1 MCCVSD
7 VACFCW
13 VLIFVMVGFDCAL
26 RYFGGF
32 GLWFWF
38 CVVWWFGVLAGLV
51 ALIACG
57 FNVY

>member
-13 VLIFVMVGFDCAL
+13 VLIFVMVEFDCVL

-32 GLWFWF
+32 GLWFLIL
-38 CVVWWFGVLAGLV
+38 CCLVVWCTGGFGCFDCL
-51 ALIACG
+51 
-57 FNVY
+57 